1 VSKRERASRSRPAR
15 LAWWGHGDLGTSL
28 VLIVPLL
35 FVYEVGVLF
44 SDSVNGAD
52 LITRGVY
59 TLCGADRA
67 IYLTV
72 HAAAAI
78 AFLLWLRRSRRAA
91 ALELEVV
98 GPVVV
103 EALVYALTLG
113 AAITLVVRDLL
124 GLGPTGAA
132 GMGHAL
138 VAALGAGVHEELVF
152 RLGLFLGG
160 AALLRHLGAAPR
172 VAWAAALVVSSLA
185 FAAAHHVGVAGEPW
199 AADAVAFRTL
209 AGAAFAVIAWHRSLA
224 HAVYAHVLYDL
235 YVAIVR

>member
-1 VSKRERASRSRPAR
+1 VSKPAR
-15 LAWWGHGDLGTSL
+15 TAKARAARVAWWGRGDLATSL

-67 IYLTV
+67 VYLTL
-72 HAAAAI
+72 HAAAAV

-113 AAITLVVRDLL
+113 AAITLVVQDVL
-124 GLGPTGAA
+124 GLGAGGA
-132 GMGHAL
+132 GHAV

-160 AALLRHLGAAPR
+160 AALLRHLGASPR
-172 VAWAAALVVSSLA
+172 VAWGVAFVASSLA
-185 FAAAHHVGVAGEPW
+185 FAAAHHVGAAGEPW
-199 AADAVAFRTL
+199 AADAFAFRTL